1 MKASHARMVIGGRE
15 LRYRVRTS
23 RTARRQRIR
32 VGPDGVEVVQP
43 ISRDP
48 DDAASFLQSNGPWVV
63 EQLDR
68 VARLQRARAVRRANG
83 GEILLHGQPTP
94 VGIEEVPGYRGANR
108 IDYRDGR
115 IVIMTGAESPSTPA
129 RSLDRW
135 LRKTARCAIEA
146 EATAAAACHGVTIG
160 RIFIMDQRTKWANCS
175 ALRNLSFSWRIVM
188 APKHV
193 LRYLVTHEVV
203 HLAIPDHSPRFWL
216 AVQSSCTETE
226 RARQWLVANS
236 ERLLIDLDDVVT
248 PHETRCRRRAES
260 ACRPFTIASV

>member
-1 MKASHARMVIGGRE
+1 MKTPNARIAIGGRE

-43 ISRDP
+43 LSRDP
-48 DDAASFLQSNGPWVV
+48 GDAASFLQSNETWVV

-68 VARLQRARAVRRANG
+68 MAQLQSARAVRWTNG
-83 GEILLHGQPTP
+83 REILLHGQPTP

-108 IDYRDGR
+108 IEHRDGR
-115 IVIMTGAESPSTPA
+115 IVIVTGAESPSTPS

-135 LRKTARCAIEA
+135 LRKTARSAIEA
-146 EATAAAACHGVTIG
+146 EACTVAARHGVSIG

-193 LRYLVTHEVV
+193 M
-203 HLAIPDHSPRFWL
+203 
-216 AVQSSCTETE
+216 Q
-226 RARQWLVANS
+226 
-236 ERLLIDLDDVVT
+236 
-248 PHETRCRRRAES
+248 
-260 ACRPFTIASV
+260 